1 MSEKTP
7 FIELPIS
14 EDIQQALA
22 EMGFTDASPIQSQAI
37 PVILAGRDVI
47 GQAQTGTGKTG
58 AFGIPLIQMTE
69 PEEKAVQTIVLCPT
83 RELAVQVCEEIKKF
97 SKYKRGVKAVPVYG
111 GASIEKQIK
120 DIRSGA
126 NIVVGT
132 PGRVID
138 HIERGTLNLNSV
150 RMIVLDE
157 ADEMLNMG
165 FVEDIERILEEI
177 PEEDRQTVFF
187 SATMPKQ
194 IMDLTKRFQ
203 NNPEIIKVKANELT
217 VTNIEQ
223 FYYEIRSN
231 MRTEAMARL
240 IDMHGLQLMLVF
252 CNTKLGVDSLVEELL
267 GRNLKAEGLHGD
279 MRQQQRQQTLS
290 KFKSGIVNILVAT
303 DVAARGI
310 DVNGVDAVFNY
321 DVPLDEEYYVHR
333 IGRTGRA
340 GRFGKSFTFV
350 TGRKDILRMKDIER
364 YTKSP
369 VKQAQV
375 PNREEIEVFRVDQFI
390 AKTKEIAFL
399 GELDPYL
406 TIADRL
412 KEEGVNYR
420 ELAATLIKLQY
431 GPIGKSYGNE
441 EFGFEGMGRSSDRG
455 RDRDRGDDRGRG
467 RSDDRGDRGN
477 RFGNRDRGFDRGQD
491 RGDRFGGSR
500 EFREK
505 REFSSEPR
513 APKPFGENK
522 NMVKLT
528 VNVGKNQRVRPNDIV
543 GAITSEA
550 NVNGKNIGHIDI
562 YDKHTFVEVL
572 KEDVS
577 RVITAMADNTIKGFK
592 VNVEIAK

>member
-22 EMGFTDASPIQSQAI
+22 EMGFTEASPIQSQAI

-83 RELAVQVCEEIKKF
+83 RELAVQVCDEIKKF

-165 FVEDIERILEEI
+165 FVDDIERILEEI

-223 FYYEIRSN
+223 MYYEVRSN

-252 CNTKLGVDSLVEELL
+252 CNTKLGV
-267 GRNLKAEGLHGD
+267 
-279 MRQQQRQQTLS
+279 
-290 KFKSGIVNILVAT
+290 
-303 DVAARGI
+303 
-310 DVNGVDAVFNY
+310 
-321 DVPLDEEYYVHR
+321 
-333 IGRTGRA
+333 
-340 GRFGKSFTFV
+340 
-350 TGRKDILRMKDIER
+350 
-364 YTKSP
+364 
-369 VKQAQV
+369 
-375 PNREEIEVFRVDQFI
+375 
-390 AKTKEIAFL
+390 
-399 GELDPYL
+399 
-406 TIADRL
+406 
-412 KEEGVNYR
+412 
-420 ELAATLIKLQY
+420 
-431 GPIGKSYGNE
+431 
-441 EFGFEGMGRSSDRG
+441 
-455 RDRDRGDDRGRG
+455 
-467 RSDDRGDRGN
+467 
-477 RFGNRDRGFDRGQD
+477 
-491 RGDRFGGSR
+491 
-500 EFREK
+500 
-505 REFSSEPR
+505 
-513 APKPFGENK
+513 
-522 NMVKLT
+522 
-528 VNVGKNQRVRPNDIV
+528 
-543 GAITSEA
+543 
-550 NVNGKNIGHIDI
+550 
-562 YDKHTFVEVL
+562 
-572 KEDVS
+572 
-577 RVITAMADNTIKGFK
+577 
-592 VNVEIAK
+592 

>member
-1 MSEKTP
+1 
-7 FIELPIS
+7 
-14 EDIQQALA
+14 
-22 EMGFTDASPIQSQAI
+22 
-37 PVILAGRDVI
+37 
-47 GQAQTGTGKTG
+47 
-58 AFGIPLIQMTE
+58 
-69 PEEKAVQTIVLCPT
+69 
-83 RELAVQVCEEIKKF
+83 
-97 SKYKRGVKAVPVYG
+97 
-111 GASIEKQIK
+111 
-120 DIRSGA
+120 
-126 NIVVGT
+126 
-132 PGRVID
+132 
-138 HIERGTLNLNSV
+138 
-150 RMIVLDE
+150 MIVLDE